1 MSYFVWLPIVA
12 LAGWISGQIAG
23 DRGYG
28 RVADLLFGICGGLL
42 VRFVAEG
49 IKTTPEPV
57 YLLLFSMWG
66 AAAGPAIAR
75 FFSRRRHKFAAKFA
89 READPSPPTPQTSPV
104 APTS

>member
-12 LAGWISGQIAG
+12 FAGWISGQIAG

-28 RVADLLFGICGGLL
+28 RVADALLGICGGFL
-42 VRFVAEG
+42 VRFVVEAM
-49 IKTTPEPV
+49 TASLEPV

-75 FFSRRRHKFAAKFA
+75 FFLRRRHKFAAKFA
-89 READPSPPTPQTSPV
+89 PKASPAPGQSQTSGV
-104 APTS
+104 ASTS

>member
-1 MSYFVWLPIVA
+1 MSYFLWLPIVA

-28 RVADLLFGICGGLL
+28 RIADLLLGISGGFL
-42 VRFVAEG
+42 VRFVVEET
-49 IKTTPEPV
+49 IKTPEPV

-75 FFSRRRHKFAAKFA
+75 FFLRRRHKFAAKFA
-89 READPSPPTPQTSPV
+89 REATPSPRQS
-104 APTS
+104 